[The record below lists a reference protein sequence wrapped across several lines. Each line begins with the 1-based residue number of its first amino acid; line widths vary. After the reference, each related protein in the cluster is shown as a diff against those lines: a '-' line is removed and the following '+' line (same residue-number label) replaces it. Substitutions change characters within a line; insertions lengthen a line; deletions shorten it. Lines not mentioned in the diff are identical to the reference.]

1 VITADPVCIERA
13 APADRRRWDAYVA
26 GHPFATA
33 AHWSG
38 WRDVIAESF
47 GHRTFYLMARQGATV
62 VGVLPLVSVQ
72 SRMFGRSLVS
82 MPFLDYG
89 GVLADDDA
97 VESALIGEAVTIAR
111 DLGADH
117 LELRHA
123 TKKGAG
129 LISRTHKVSMRLPLP
144 KDPGRL
150 WNGFS
155 PKLRSQ
161 IRRPQ
166 KDGCVARVGG
176 REELDAFYRVFAENM
191 RDLGTPVYGKRF
203 FRRILERLPD
213 VLIGV
218 VHHGATPIAAGL
230 LLRVHDRVHI
240 QWASSLKRYNRMSPN
255 MLLYWTL
262 LEQACQ
268 QGCEEFDFGRSSPDS
283 GTFRFKEQWG
293 AAPAPLSW
301 DYWLRPGASVPELDA
316 TNPRYAFAVRV
327 WQHLPLVVANSCGPW
342 IRKYV
347 SA

>member
-1 VITADPVCIERA
+1 
-13 APADRRRWDAYVA
+13 
-26 GHPFATA
+26 
-33 AHWSG
+33 
-38 WRDVIAESF
+38 
-47 GHRTFYLMARQGATV
+47 
-62 VGVLPLVSVQ
+62 
-72 SRMFGRSLVS
+72 
-82 MPFLDYG
+82 
-89 GVLADDDA
+89 
-97 VESALIGEAVTIAR
+97 
-111 DLGADH
+111 
-117 LELRHA
+117 
-123 TKKGAG
+123 
-129 LISRTHKVSMRLPLP
+129 
-144 KDPGRL
+144 
-150 WNGFS
+150 
-155 PKLRSQ
+155 LRSQ